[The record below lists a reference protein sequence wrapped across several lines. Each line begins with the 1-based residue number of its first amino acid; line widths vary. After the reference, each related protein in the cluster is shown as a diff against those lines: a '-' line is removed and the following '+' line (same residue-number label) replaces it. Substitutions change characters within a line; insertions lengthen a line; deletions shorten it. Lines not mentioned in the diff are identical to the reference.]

1 MDTRREDA
9 TALAQ
14 RLADREKILLAEDEA
29 KSAAA
34 DLRSILRVPHQPFSC
49 NIASETEP
57 DTGPRRCAA
66 AVKRTSRRCNRTPDA
81 GQRLCGLHAMQHSS
95 VDVFLKKPWLEM
107 EASRQQLA
115 HKSADSRIPALK
127 LGPLKDYVRKVNDV
141 THGMHS
147 HQQMYSCKSEYQ
159 WPERPMAIDADAT
172 TQLRPTTSC

>member
-49 NIASETEP
+49 SIASETEP
-57 DTGPRRCAA
+57 DTGPRRHCAA
-66 AVKRTSRRCNRTPDA
+66 AVKRTSRRCNRTPAA
-81 GQRLCGLHAMQHSS
+81 GKRLCGLHAMQHSS

-107 EASRQQLA
+107 EASRRQLDKLA
-115 HKSADSRIPALK
+115 GSQVLFLK
-127 LGPLKDYVRKVNDV
+127 LGPLKDYVRKVNKFAHV
-141 THGMHS
+141 MQI
-147 HQQMYSCKSEYQ
+147 HQQTYSCKSECQ
-159 WPERPMAIDADAT
+159 
-172 TQLRPTTSC
+172 